1 MLFVCLLGIE
11 RPKQRKKVGTIFA
24 DIKVLIQNLLHG
36 ACTIILQTSELNMMH
51 DKNIHSDETSNQQ
64 VSSLVTFDE
73 TEVETLGPC
82 RIDSPIVHILA
93 RRKTSPYNVEE
104 NDRVL
109 FDDTASALA
118 EHPIARVPGF
128 TPAGPRRKIF
138 FDPSKTRA
146 GIVTCGGLCPGF
158 NDVIR
163 GLVMELH
170 FLYGVKKIHGF
181 CNGYQGFIPKYGRPV
196 IDLTPQYVSQIN
208 EQGGTILGSSRGS
221 QDPVE
226 IVDCLE
232 RMGINMLFVIGGDG
246 TLRGGHGISAEISRR
261 KSKISIIGI
270 PKTID
275 NDISFIDQ
283 SFGFQ
288 TAFSEAAEVIRAA
301 HVEAKASP
309 NGVGLVK
316 LMGRHSGVIV
326 CYAALAHNDANF
338 VMIPEIS
345 YPLEGEKGF
354 LKWLLERVKK
364 AGHAVVV
371 VAEGAGQ
378 EYMNSTELGTDASGN
393 QKLGDIGTYLRDRIT
408 KSFLAENLELN
419 LKYFDPS
426 YSIRSVKANS
436 FDSVYC
442 LRLAHNAVHAA
453 MAGFTDVVVSRWHGR
468 FVLLPI
474 PLAVR
479 NRHQVDPY
487 GDLWFSVLESTGQ
500 PPCFGNEE

>member
-1 MLFVCLLGIE
+1 MDFANKTDLTSSDINGGESPKPNNSTFSHSELLV
-11 RPKQRKKVGTIFA
+11 KT
-24 DIKVLIQNLLHG
+24 LG
-36 ACTIILQTSELNMMH
+36 AC
-51 DKNIHSDETSNQQ
+51 
-64 VSSLVTFDE
+64 
-73 TEVETLGPC
+73 
-82 RIDSPIVHILA
+82 RIESPLAPILA
-93 RRKTSPYNVEE
+93 KRKTSFYNVEE

-109 FDDTASALA
+109 FDDTASALSG
-118 EHPIARVPGF
+118 HPVGMIPGF

-170 FLYGVKKIHGF
+170 FLYGIRKIHGF

-196 IDLTPQYVSQIN
+196 VDLTPQNVSQIN

-221 QDPVE
+221 QSPVD

-232 RMGINMLFVIGGDG
+232 RMGINLLFVIGGDG
-246 TLRGGHGISAEISRR
+246 TLRGAHGIHEEIAKRDL
-261 KSKISIIGI
+261 KISIVGI

-288 TAFSEAAEVIRAA
+288 TAFSVASEVIRAA

-309 NGVGLVK
+309 NGVSLVK
-316 LMGRHSGVIV
+316 LMGRHSGFIA

-338 VMIPEIS
+338 VMIPEVP
-345 YPLEGEKGF
+345 YPLDGNNGF
-354 LKWLLERVKK
+354 LPWLVQRVRH

-378 EYMNSTELGTDASGN
+378 EYLIESSTEKDASGN
-393 QKLGDIGTYLRDRIT
+393 TRLGDIGLLLKNRI
-408 KSFLAENLELN
+408 SQEFSMNDLELN

-453 MAGFTDVVVSRWHGR
+453 MAGYTDVVVSRWHGR
-468 FVLLPI
+468 FVLVPI
-474 PLAVR
+474 PMAVK

-500 PPCFGNEE
+500 PPWFGDDGS